1 MRLHFLRRAVW
12 LRSADWLT
20 ATRVRAYLCILAALN
35 VVTLALL
42 VATSRGGVDRNGFLL
57 GTDFLSFWT
66 VGRML
71 GQDADVYDQAAH
83 IAAQQAYF
91 TQADAFTAF
100 FYPPT
105 FLPFCRPLGLMP
117 YFPALAVWLVATGVL
132 FVFAVLRWLR
142 ARPIAA
148 PAWLLLLA
156 FPASVIQI
164 THGQTAFFSAGFL
177 MLGALWVRE
186 RPVLAGI
193 VFGLATIKPQFGLL
207 VPVVLVLTGE
217 WRVIGWAALSALAL
231 AGVSALLFGAA
242 AWPEWLALTRA
253 AQTAMAAGTVG
264 YAKMVS
270 PFAAAMLLGIPAQ
283 LSYMLQGVMSATI
296 TAMLTIACWRRSY
309 TPELGALM
317 LVGAVLVTPFVLD
330 YDLLLFAPALIVI
343 TSSEHRS
350 WEKLAVFLAFA
361 APAFARPVGMNLN
374 LPIVPEI
381 AFFLFWVLWK
391 RVRTSPAPPAPTI
404 ESQHNV

>member
-1 MRLHFLRRAVW
+1 MGLQF

-20 ATRVRAYLCILAALN
+20 ATRVRAYLWILSALN
-35 VVTLALL
+35 VVTLVMLM
-42 VATSRGGVDRNGFLL
+42 ATSRGGVDRNGFLL

-66 VGRML
+66 AGRML
-71 GQDADVYDQAAH
+71 GDHADVYDQGAH

-91 TQADAFTAF
+91 TQTDAFTAF

-105 FLPFCRPLGLMP
+105 FLPFCWPLGWLP
-117 YFPALAVWLVATGVL
+117 YFPALALWLVVTGAL

-142 ARPIAA
+142 ARPVAA

-156 FPASVIQI
+156 FPASVIQV
-164 THGQTAFFSAGFL
+164 THGQTAFLSAGLL

-186 RPVLAGI
+186 RPGLAGI
-193 VFGLATIKPQFGLL
+193 MFGLATIKPQFGVL
-207 VPVVLVLTGE
+207 VPLVLVLTGE
-217 WRVIGWAALSALAL
+217 WRVITWAALSALTL
-231 AGVSALLFGAA
+231 AGVSTLLFGSDTWA
-242 AWPEWLALTRA
+242 AWYALTRA
-253 AQTAMAAGTVG
+253 AQTAMDAGTVG

-270 PFAAAMLLGIPAQ
+270 PFAGAMLLGIPAQ
-283 LSYMLQGVMSATI
+283 VSYVMQGAISVTVA
-296 TAMLTIACWRRSY
+296 AMLATAGWRRGY
-309 TPELGALM
+309 TPELGVLM

-330 YDLLLFAPALIVI
+330 YDLLLLVPAMIVIAANGFAP
-343 TSSEHRS
+343 

-361 APAFARPVGMNLN
+361 APAFARPLGMNLH

-391 RVRTSPAPPAPTI
+391 RLRENRAAPAPTI
-404 ESQHNV
+404 ERQPNA